1 MIRSVFSA
9 KNFFIAFLFIGV
21 GLSLYI
27 AYYYNQIKYE
37 INTLVDYHPTLTTQ
51 IFDRNGDKIAN
62 IFNKEHR
69 YFVHFEDIPP
79 QIIEALLAIE
89 DTMFFEHPGINIDA
103 ILRAIIKD
111 VKARKFVEG
120 ASTITQQ
127 LVKNTL
133 LTREKKLSRKFKEVL
148 FSLKIE
154 TLLTKEEILERYL
167 NQIYY
172 GHGYYGIKTAA
183 NGYYHKD
190 LDDLSLK
197 EIAVL
202 VGLPKAPS
210 YYSPTR
216 HYEQA
221 MGRGN
226 RVVSRMYSI
235 GWIDE
240 NSYEQALQETPE
252 VFNDTLTQNKAP
264 YIVDE
269 VMRQLRSEFKDI
281 KGGGYKIHTTIDI
294 RMQEAA
300 RKALKEGYD
309 LSVQRAQK
317 SEDYNQ
323 TLMDKLQG
331 AMVSLESNTGNILA
345 LVGGI
350 DYKVSQYNRA
360 TQGKRQPGSAF
371 KPLIYQVAVDL
382 GYSGASQLVDIARTY
397 DYELDGEEKKKWKP
411 KNYGKDYKGFISLRE
426 ALVHSRNLATIN
438 LVTDIGLTTMR
449 RALSKYHIQDL
460 PPDLSLAL
468 GSITVSPLNFS
479 YYYTVLSNYG
489 TQVEPILIRSV
500 ENSYGEEIT
509 YENESEFQT
518 TPEQAYI
525 MIDVM
530 KDVIKKGSGRRAKV
544 WGIELA
550 GKTGTTNRGIDA
562 WFCGFSPDIQTV
574 VWYGND
580 DNTPMFKGEQGG
592 RTAAPAFAS
601 FYRQILKTHPEI
613 KRKFEIPEEMI
624 SSYVGKQKEYFTETS
639 KPPRIQNTQ
648 DADEELL
655 F

>member
-1 MIRSVFSA
+1 MSGLKKVFTV
-9 KNFFIAFLFIGV
+9 FTLLILGTIGYV
-21 GLSLYI
+21 

-37 INTLVDYHPTLTTQ
+37 VNSLIDYKPTLTTE
-51 IFDRNGDKIAN
+51 IYDRNGEKIAN
-62 IFNKEHR
+62 MFDKEHR
-69 YFVHFEDIPP
+69 YFVHFENIPP
-79 QIIEALLAIE
+79 QVVEALLAIE
-89 DTMFFEHPGINIDA
+89 DTMFFEHPGVNIDA

-111 VKARKFVEG
+111 IKAGKLVEG

-133 LTREKKLSRKFKEVL
+133 LTREKKFSRKFKELLFALKVESVL
-148 FSLKIE
+148 S
-154 TLLTKEEILERYL
+154 KEEILERYL
-167 NQIYY
+167 NEIYY

-183 NGYYHKD
+183 MGYFHKD
-190 LDDLSLK
+190 LDDLNLK

-226 RVVSRMYSI
+226 RVITRMHQL
-235 GWIDE
+235 GWIDDDTYTT
-240 NSYEQALQETPE
+240 SLKLTPE
-252 VFNDTLTQNKAP
+252 VFDDTLTQNRAP

-269 VMRQLRSEFKDI
+269 VLRQLGGEFENI
-281 KGGGYKIHTTIDI
+281 RGGGYKIMTTIDI
-294 RMQEAA
+294 RMQESA

-309 LSVQRAQK
+309 ESILRAQEAEDFNESTVEKLNGALVSMESK
-317 SEDYNQ
+317 SGD
-323 TLMDKLQG
+323 
-331 AMVSLESNTGNILA
+331 ILA
-345 LVGGI
+345 LVGGV
-350 DYKVSQYNRA
+350 DYTISQYNRA
-360 TQGKRQPGSAF
+360 TQGQRQPGSAF

-397 DYELDGEEKKKWKP
+397 DYEIDGEEHQWKP
-411 KNYGKDYKGFISLRE
+411 KNYGKDYKGFISLRD

-438 LVTDIGLTTMR
+438 LVTDIGLTEMR
-449 RALSKYHIQDL
+449 RALYKFNIKNL

-468 GSITVSPLNFS
+468 GSITVSPLEFS
-479 YYYTVLSNYG
+479 RYYTILSNYG

-500 ENSYGEEIT
+500 QNSYGEEVV
-509 YENESEFQT
+509 YENKIEEIT
-518 TPEQAYI
+518 TPQQAYI

-530 KDVIKKGSGRRAKV
+530 KDVIKKGSGRHARVK
-544 WGIELA
+544 GIELA
-550 GKTGTTNRGIDA
+550 GKTGTTNKGIDA
-562 WFCGFSPDIQTV
+562 WFCGFSPEIQTV

-592 RTAAPAFAS
+592 RTAAPAFAK
-601 FYRQILKTHPEI
+601 FYENILKSHPEI
-613 KRKFEIPEEMI
+613 KRKFDEPEGMI
-624 SSYVGKQKEYFTETS
+624 SAIVDGQKEYFTDIS
-639 KPPRIQNTQ
+639 KPPQVQNTQ
-648 DADEELL
+648 NSDEQLL

>member
-1 MIRSVFSA
+1 MIHRIFSA
-9 KNFFIAFLFIGV
+9 KNIFIGFIALFLIGTG
-21 GLSLYI
+21 GLV
-27 AYYYNQIKYE
+27 YYYNQIKYE
-37 INTLVDYHPTLTTQ
+37 VGPLIEYNPTLTTE
-51 IFDRNGDKIAN
+51 IYDRNGDKIAN

-69 YFVHFEDIPP
+69 YFVHIEDIPP

-89 DTMFFEHPGINIDA
+89 DTMFFEHPGVNVDA
-103 ILRAIIKD
+103 IFRAIIKD
-111 VKARKFVEG
+111 VKAMKLVEG

-133 LTREKKLSRKFKEVL
+133 LTREKKFSRKFKELL

-154 TLLTKEEILERYL
+154 SELSKEEILERYL

-183 NGYYHKD
+183 KGYFHKD

-197 EIAVL
+197 EIAIL

-216 HYEQA
+216 RYEQSL
-221 MGRGN
+221 GRGN
-226 RVVSRMYSI
+226 RVVSRMHQL
-235 GWIDE
+235 GWIDDDTYAAAME
-240 NSYEQALQETPE
+240 EMPVVYD
-252 VFNDTLTQNKAP
+252 DTLTQNKAP

-269 VMRQLRSEFKDI
+269 VLRQLSGEFKNI
-281 KGGGYKIHTTIDI
+281 RGGGYKIYTTVDI

-300 RKALKEGYD
+300 REALKEGYD
-309 LSVQRAQK
+309 LSMERARE

-323 TLMDKLQG
+323 TLMDKLNG
-331 AMVSLESNTGNILA
+331 AMVSIEPKSGDILA
-345 LVGGI
+345 LVGGV
-350 DYKVSQYNRA
+350 DYTQSQYNRA

-397 DYELDGEEKKKWKP
+397 DYELDGEEKKWKP

-449 RALSKYHIQDL
+449 RELSKFHIKNL

-468 GSITVSPLNFS
+468 GSITVSPLEFS
-479 YYYTVLSNYG
+479 HYYTILSNYG
-489 TQVEPILIRSV
+489 TEVEPILIRSV
-500 ENSYGEEIT
+500 QNSYGEEVV
-509 YENESEFQT
+509 YENKSEVQT
-518 TPEQAYI
+518 SPQQAYI

-530 KDVIKKGSGRRAKV
+530 KDVIKKGSGRRARV
-544 WGIELA
+544 HGIELA
-550 GKTGTTNRGIDA
+550 GKTGTTNKGVDA

-592 RTAAPAFAS
+592 RTAAPAFSA
-601 FYRQILKTHPEI
+601 FYRRILKSHPET
-613 KRKFEIPEEMI
+613 KRHFDEPEGII
-624 SSYVGKQKEYFTETS
+624 STYVGKQKEYFTDIS
-639 KPPRIQNTQ
+639 KPPQVQNTQ
-648 DADEELL
+648 HAEEELL

>member
-1 MIRSVFSA
+1 MPSL
-9 KNFFIAFLFIGV
+9 KKFFILFA
-21 GLSLYI
+21 GLSIAMIAYL

-37 INTLVDYHPTLTTQ
+37 VNSLIDYKPTLTTE
-51 IFDRNGDKIAN
+51 IYDRNGDKIAN

-89 DTMFFEHPGINIDA
+89 DTMFFEHSGVNVDA
-103 ILRAIIKD
+103 IIRAIIKD
-111 VKARKFVEG
+111 IKARKLVEG

-133 LTREKKLSRKFKEVL
+133 LTREKKFSRKFKELL
-148 FSLKIE
+148 FALKIE
-154 TLLTKEEILERYL
+154 SELSKEEILERYL

-183 NGYYHKD
+183 MGYFHKD
-190 LDDLSLK
+190 LDDLNLK

-226 RVVSRMYSI
+226 RVVTRMHQL
-235 GWIDE
+235 GWIDDE
-240 NSYEQALQETPE
+240 TYTNALELSPE
-252 VFNDTLTQNKAP
+252 VFDDTLTQNRAP
-264 YIVDE
+264 YVVDE
-269 VMRQLRSEFKDI
+269 VLRQLSGDFKNI
-281 KGGGYKIHTTIDI
+281 RGGGYKIFTTIDI
-294 RMQEAA
+294 RMQEAG
-300 RKALKEGYD
+300 RKAIKEGYD
-309 LSVQRAQK
+309 LSIERAK
-317 SEDYNQ
+317 AMEDFNE
-323 TLMDKLQG
+323 TTIEKFNG
-331 AMVSLESNTGNILA
+331 ALVSIESNSGDILA
-345 LVGGI
+345 LVGGV
-350 DYKVSQYNRA
+350 DYQTSQYNRA
-360 TQGKRQPGSAF
+360 TQGQRQPGSAF

-397 DYELDGEEKKKWKP
+397 DYEIDGEEHQWKP

-449 RALSKYHIQDL
+449 RALYKFNIKNL

-468 GSITVSPLNFS
+468 GSITVSPLEFS
-479 YYYTVLSNYG
+479 RYYTVLSNYG
-489 TQVEPILIRSV
+489 TEVEPILIRNV
-500 ENSYGEEIT
+500 QNSFGEEVY
-509 YENESEFQT
+509 YENEKEVMT
-518 TPEQAYI
+518 TPQQAFI

-530 KDVIKKGSGRRAKV
+530 KDVIKKGSGRRARVK
-544 WGIELA
+544 GIELA
-550 GKTGTTNRGIDA
+550 GKTGTTNKGVDA
-562 WFCGFSPDIQTV
+562 WFCGFSPEIQTV

-580 DNTPMFKGEQGG
+580 DNTPMAKGEQGG
-592 RTAAPAFAS
+592 RTAAPAFAA
-601 FYRQILKTHPEI
+601 FYREILKTHPEI
-613 KRKFEIPEEMI
+613 KRKFDEPEGMI
-624 SSYVGKQKEYFTETS
+624 SAIVEGQKEYFTNIS
-639 KPPRIQNTQ
+639 KPPQVQNTQ
-648 DADEELL
+648 AADEQLL

>member
-1 MIRSVFSA
+1 MIRRTFSIR
-9 KNFFIAFLFIGV
+9 NILLVLTLLFLGGISYTF
-21 GLSLYI
+21 
-27 AYYYNQIKYE
+27 YYYKQIKYE
-37 INTLVDYHPTLTTQ
+37 VNKLIEYKPTLTTE
-51 IFDRNGDKIAN
+51 IYDRNGDKIAN

-69 YFVHFEDIPP
+69 YFVHYEDIPP

-103 ILRAIIKD
+103 IIRAIIKD
-111 VKARKFVEG
+111 LKAGKLVEG

-133 LTREKKLSRKFKEVL
+133 LTREKKFSRKFKELL

-154 TLLTKEEILERYL
+154 AELTKEEILERYL
-167 NQIYY
+167 NHIYY

-183 NGYYHKD
+183 QGYFHKD

-197 EIAVL
+197 EISIL

-216 HYEQA
+216 RYEQA
-221 MGRGN
+221 LGRGN
-226 RVVSRMYSI
+226 RVVSRMHQL
-235 GWIDE
+235 GWIDAVSHE
-240 NSYEQALQETPE
+240 TALAERPE
-252 VFNDTLTQNKAP
+252 VFNDTLTQNRAP

-269 VMRQLRSEFKDI
+269 VMRQLSAEFKDI
-281 KGGGYKIHTTIDI
+281 RGGGYKIYTTIDI
-294 RMQEAA
+294 RMQEAG

-309 LSVQRAQK
+309 ESILRAQE
-317 SEDYNQ
+317 SEEYNQ
-323 TLMDKLQG
+323 TLTDKLNG
-331 AMVSLESNTGNILA
+331 ALVSLEPSTGDILA
-345 LVGGI
+345 LVGGV
-350 DYKVSQYNRA
+350 DYKKSQFNRA
-360 TQGKRQPGSAF
+360 TQGRRQPGSAF

-397 DYELDGEEKKKWKP
+397 DYELDGEEKKWRP
-411 KNYGKDYKGFISLRE
+411 KNYAKDYKGFITLRE
-426 ALVHSRNLATIN
+426 ALIHSRNLATIN

-449 RALSKYHIQDL
+449 RELDKFHIKNL

-468 GSITVSPLNFS
+468 GSITVSPLRFS
-479 YYYTVLSNYG
+479 YYYTILSNYG
-489 TQVEPILIRSV
+489 TEVKPILIRSV
-500 ENSYGEEIT
+500 QNSFGEEIR
-509 YENESEFQT
+509 YENKKEVQT
-518 TPEQAYI
+518 SPQQAYI

-530 KDVIKKGSGRRAKV
+530 KDVIKKGSGRHARV
-544 WGIELA
+544 RGIELA
-550 GKTGTTNRGIDA
+550 GKTGTTNKGIDA
-562 WFCGFSPDIQTV
+562 WFCGFSPGIQTI

-601 FYRQILKTHPEI
+601 FYKKVLISHPET
-613 KRKFEIPEEMI
+613 KRKFDEPEGMI
-624 SSYVGKQKEYFTETS
+624 STYVGKQKEFFTPTS
-639 KPPRIQNTQ
+639 KPPQVQNTQ

>member
-1 MIRSVFSA
+1 MSIVKKVFIVFA
-9 KNFFIAFLFIGV
+9 GLFIAMMAYL
-21 GLSLYI
+21 

-37 INTLVDYHPTLTTQ
+37 VNSLIDYKPTLTTE
-51 IFDRNGDKIAN
+51 IYDRNGDKIAN
-62 IFNKEHR
+62 IFDKEHR

-89 DTMFFEHPGINIDA
+89 DTMFFEHSGVNIDA
-103 ILRAIIKD
+103 IIRAIIKD
-111 VKARKFVEG
+111 IKARKLVEG

-133 LTREKKLSRKFKEVL
+133 LTREKKFSRKFKELL

-154 TLLTKEEILERYL
+154 SELSKEEILERYL

-183 NGYYHKD
+183 MGYFHKD
-190 LDDLSLK
+190 LDDLNLK

-226 RVVSRMYSI
+226 RVITRMHQL
-235 GWIDE
+235 GWIDD
-240 NSYEQALQETPE
+240 ETYTTSLKLSPE
-252 VFNDTLTQNKAP
+252 VFDDTLTQNRAP
-264 YIVDE
+264 YVVDE
-269 VMRQLRSEFKDI
+269 VLRQLRGEFKNI
-281 KGGGYKIHTTIDI
+281 RGGGYKIYTTIDI
-294 RMQEAA
+294 RMQEAG
-300 RKALKEGYD
+300 RKAIKEGYD
-309 LSVQRAQK
+309 LSVERAKEMEDFNESSIENFNGALVSIESK
-317 SEDYNQ
+317 SGD
-323 TLMDKLQG
+323 
-331 AMVSLESNTGNILA
+331 VLA
-345 LVGGI
+345 LVGGV
-350 DYKVSQYNRA
+350 DYQTSQYNRA
-360 TQGKRQPGSAF
+360 TQGQRQPGSAF

-397 DYELDGEEKKKWKP
+397 DYEIDGEEHQWKP

-449 RALSKYHIQDL
+449 RALYKFNIKNL

-468 GSITVSPLNFS
+468 GSITVSPLEFS
-479 YYYTVLSNYG
+479 RYYTVLSNYG
-489 TQVEPILIRSV
+489 TEVEPILIRNV
-500 ENSYGEEIT
+500 QNSFGQEVS
-509 YENESEFQT
+509 YENEKEVMT
-518 TPEQAYI
+518 TPQQAFI

-530 KDVIKKGSGRRAKV
+530 KDVIKKGSGRHARVK
-544 WGIELA
+544 GIELA
-550 GKTGTTNRGIDA
+550 GKTGTTNKGVDA
-562 WFCGFSPDIQTV
+562 WFCGFSPEIQTV

-580 DNTPMFKGEQGG
+580 DNTPMAKGEQGG
-592 RTAAPAFAS
+592 RTAAPAFAA
-601 FYRQILKTHPEI
+601 FYREILKTHPEI
-613 KRKFEIPEEMI
+613 KRKFDEPEGMI
-624 SSYVGKQKEYFTETS
+624 SAIVEGQKEYFTNIS
-639 KPPRIQNTQ
+639 KPPQVQNTQ
-648 DADEELL
+648 AADEQLL

>member
-1 MIRSVFSA
+1 MKKFLIVFTVL
-9 KNFFIAFLFIGV
+9 ILGGIGWV
-21 GLSLYI
+21 G
-27 AYYYNQIKYE
+27 YYYNQVKFEVNKLI
-37 INTLVDYHPTLTTQ
+37 DYHPTLTTQ

-69 YFVHFEDIPP
+69 YYVHIEDIPP
-79 QIIEALLAIE
+79 RVIEALLAIE

-103 ILRAIIKD
+103 IFRAIIKD
-111 VKARKFVEG
+111 VKARKLVEG

-133 LTREKKLSRKFKEVL
+133 LTREKKFSRKFKELL

-154 TLLTKEEILERYL
+154 AELTKEEILERYL

-172 GHGYYGIKTAA
+172 GHGYYGIRTAA
-183 NGYYHKD
+183 DGYFHKK
-190 LDDLSLK
+190 LDDLNLK

-226 RVVSRMYSI
+226 RVVTRMHQL
-235 GWIDE
+235 GWIDDNDYTE
-240 NSYEQALQETPE
+240 ALAQEPE
-252 VFNDTLTQNKAP
+252 VFDDTLTQNRAP

-269 VMRQLRSEFKDI
+269 VLRQLKGEFKNVR
-281 KGGGYKIHTTIDI
+281 GGGYKIVTSIDI
-294 RMQEAA
+294 RMQEAG
-300 RKALKEGYD
+300 RIALKKGHE
-309 LSVQRAQK
+309 LALERAHE
-317 SEDYNQ
+317 SGDFNQ
-323 TLMDKLQG
+323 TLMDKLNG
-331 AMVSLESNTGNILA
+331 ALVSVEPQTGDVLA

-350 DYKVSQYNRA
+350 DYKKSQYNRA

-397 DYELDGEEKKKWKP
+397 DYEIDGEEKKWKP

-426 ALVHSRNLATIN
+426 AMIHSRNLATIN
-438 LVTDIGLTTMR
+438 LVTDIGLGTVR
-449 RALSKYHIQDL
+449 RALSKYHIQNL

-468 GSITVSPLNFS
+468 GSITVSPLEFS
-479 YYYTVLSNYG
+479 RYYTVLSNAG
-489 TQVEPILIRSV
+489 TEVTPILIRSV
-500 ENSYGEEIT
+500 ENAVGEEVCF
-509 YENESEFQT
+509 ENEKEQIT
-518 TPEQAYI
+518 TPQQTFI
-525 MIDVM
+525 MVDVL
-530 KDVIKKGSGRRAKV
+530 KDVIKKGSGRKARVK
-544 WGIELA
+544 GIELA
-550 GKTGTTNRGIDA
+550 GKTGTTNKGIDA
-562 WFCGFSPDIQTV
+562 WFCGFSPEIQTV
-574 VWYGND
+574 VWFGND

-592 RTAAPAFAS
+592 RTAAPAFAQ
-601 FYRQILKTHPEI
+601 YYKEILKSHPET
-613 KRKFEIPEEMI
+613 KRKFDEPEGMI
-624 SSYVGKQKEYFTETS
+624 TSYVGKQKEYFTDIS
-639 KPPRIQNTQ
+639 KPPVIQNIQ
-648 DADEELL
+648 EDDEELL

>member
-1 MIRSVFSA
+1 MMKKTLIVFA
-9 KNFFIAFLFIGV
+9 GLFIAAIAYV
-21 GLSLYI
+21 G
-27 AYYYNQIKYE
+27 YYYNQIKYE
-37 INTLVDYHPTLTTQ
+37 VNSLIDYKPTLTTE
-51 IFDRNGDKIAN
+51 IYDRNGDKIAN

-89 DTMFFEHPGINIDA
+89 DTMFFEHPGVNIDA
-103 ILRAIIKD
+103 IIRAIIKD
-111 VKARKFVEG
+111 VKARKLVEG

-133 LTREKKLSRKFKEVL
+133 LTREKKFSRKFKELL

-154 TLLTKEEILERYL
+154 SELSKEEILERYL

-183 NGYYHKD
+183 MGYFHKD
-190 LDDLSLK
+190 LDDLNLK

-226 RVVSRMYSI
+226 RVITRMHQL
-235 GWIDE
+235 GWIDD
-240 NSYEQALQETPE
+240 ETYTTSLELSPE
-252 VFNDTLTQNKAP
+252 VFDDTLTQNRAP
-264 YIVDE
+264 YVVDE
-269 VMRQLRSEFKDI
+269 VLRQLKGEFKNI
-281 KGGGYKIHTTIDI
+281 KGGGYKIYTTIDI
-294 RMQEAA
+294 RMQEAG
-300 RKALKEGYD
+300 RKAIKEGYD
-309 LSVQRAQK
+309 LSVERAKEMEDFNESLIENFNGALVSIESK
-317 SEDYNQ
+317 SGD
-323 TLMDKLQG
+323 
-331 AMVSLESNTGNILA
+331 ILS
-345 LVGGI
+345 LVGGV
-350 DYKVSQYNRA
+350 DYQTSQYNRA
-360 TQGKRQPGSAF
+360 TQGQRQPGSAF

-397 DYELDGEEKKKWKP
+397 DYEIDGEEHQWKP

-449 RALSKYHIQDL
+449 RALYKFNIKNL

-468 GSITVSPLNFS
+468 GSITVSPLEFS
-479 YYYTVLSNYG
+479 RYYTVLSNYG
-489 TQVEPILIRSV
+489 TEVEPILIRNV
-500 ENSYGEEIT
+500 QNSFGEEV
-509 YENESEFQT
+509 YYDNVKEVMT
-518 TPEQAYI
+518 TPQQAFI

-530 KDVIKKGSGRRAKV
+530 KDVIKKGSGRRARV
-544 WGIELA
+544 EGIELA
-550 GKTGTTNRGIDA
+550 GKTGTTNKGIDA
-562 WFCGFSPDIQTV
+562 WFCGFSPEIQTV

-580 DNTPMFKGEQGG
+580 DNTPMAKGEQGG
-592 RTAAPAFAS
+592 RTAAPAFAA
-601 FYRQILKTHPEI
+601 FYREILKTHPEI
-613 KRKFEIPEEMI
+613 KRKFDEPEGMI
-624 SSYVGKQKEYFTETS
+624 SAIVEGQKEYFTNIS
-639 KPPRIQNTQ
+639 KPPQVQNTQ
-648 DADEELL
+648 AADEQLL

>member
-1 MIRSVFSA
+1 MIKKTLIVFTGLL
-9 KNFFIAFLFIGV
+9 IATIA
-21 GLSLYI
+21 YI

-37 INTLVDYHPTLTTQ
+37 VNSLIDYKPTLTTE
-51 IFDRNGDKIAN
+51 IYDRNGDKIAN

-89 DTMFFEHPGINIDA
+89 DTMFFEHPGVNIDA
-103 ILRAIIKD
+103 IIRAIIKD
-111 VKARKFVEG
+111 VKARKLVEG

-133 LTREKKLSRKFKEVL
+133 LTREKKFSRKFKELL

-154 TLLTKEEILERYL
+154 SELSKEEILERYL

-183 NGYYHKD
+183 MGYFHKD
-190 LDDLSLK
+190 LDDLNLK

-226 RVVSRMYSI
+226 RVITRMHQL
-235 GWIDE
+235 GWIDD
-240 NSYEQALQETPE
+240 ETYTSSLELSPE
-252 VFNDTLTQNKAP
+252 VFDDTLTQNRAP
-264 YIVDE
+264 YVVDE
-269 VMRQLRSEFKDI
+269 VLRQLNSDFKNI
-281 KGGGYKIHTTIDI
+281 RGGGYKIFTTIDI
-294 RMQEAA
+294 RMQEAG
-300 RKALKEGYD
+300 RKAIKEGYD
-309 LSVQRAQK
+309 LSVERAKEMEDFNESAIENFNGALVSIESK
-317 SEDYNQ
+317 SGD
-323 TLMDKLQG
+323 
-331 AMVSLESNTGNILA
+331 ILA
-345 LVGGI
+345 LVGGV
-350 DYKVSQYNRA
+350 DYQVSQYNRA
-360 TQGKRQPGSAF
+360 TQGQRQPGSAF

-397 DYELDGEEKKKWKP
+397 DYEIDGEEHQWKP

-449 RALSKYHIQDL
+449 RALYKFNIKNL

-468 GSITVSPLNFS
+468 GSITVSPLEFS
-479 YYYTVLSNYG
+479 RYYTVLSNYG
-489 TQVEPILIRSV
+489 TEVEPILIRNV
-500 ENSYGEEIT
+500 QNSFGEEV
-509 YENESEFQT
+509 YYDNEKEMMT
-518 TPEQAYI
+518 TPQQAFI

-530 KDVIKKGSGRRAKV
+530 KDVIKKGSGRRARVK
-544 WGIELA
+544 GIELA
-550 GKTGTTNRGIDA
+550 GKTGTTNKGIDA
-562 WFCGFSPDIQTV
+562 WFCGFSPEIQTV

-580 DNTPMFKGEQGG
+580 DNTPMAKGEQGG
-592 RTAAPAFAS
+592 RTAAPAFAA
-601 FYRQILKTHPEI
+601 FYREILKTHPEI
-613 KRKFEIPEEMI
+613 KRKFDEPEGMI
-624 SSYVGKQKEYFTETS
+624 SAIVEGQKEYFTDIS
-639 KPPRIQNTQ
+639 KPPQVQNTQ
-648 DADEELL
+648 AAVYPR
-655 F
+655 FVH

>member
-1 MIRSVFSA
+1 M
-9 KNFFIAFLFIGV
+9 KKFLIILTVLILAGAGWV
-21 GLSLYI
+21 T
-27 AYYYNQIKYE
+27 YYYNQVKYQV
-37 INTLVDYHPTLTTQ
+37 NTLIDYHPTLTTQ

-69 YFVHFEDIPP
+69 YYVHIEDIPP
-79 QIIEALLAIE
+79 QIIEALIAIE
-89 DTMFFEHPGINIDA
+89 DTMFFEHPGVNIDA
-103 ILRAIIKD
+103 IFRAIIKD
-111 VKARKFVEG
+111 VKARKLVEG

-133 LTREKKLSRKFKEVL
+133 LTREKKFSRKFKELL

-154 TLLTKEEILERYL
+154 AELTKEEILERYL

-183 NGYYHKD
+183 DGYFHKD

-197 EIAVL
+197 EMAIL

-216 HYEQA
+216 HYEQS

-226 RVVSRMYSI
+226 RVVSRMHQL
-235 GWIDE
+235 GWIDDIT
-240 NSYEQALQETPE
+240 YTTALAEEPE
-252 VFNDTLTQNKAP
+252 VFDDTLTKNRAP

-269 VMRQLRSEFKDI
+269 VLRQLKGEFKNV
-281 KGGGYKIHTTIDI
+281 KGGGYKITTSIDI
-294 RMQEAA
+294 RMQEAG
-300 RKALKEGYD
+300 RRALKKGYD
-309 LSVQRAQK
+309 LAMERAL
-317 SEDYNQ
+317 EAGDFNQ
-323 TLMDKLQG
+323 TLMDKLNG
-331 AMVSLESNTGNILA
+331 ALVSIEPKSGDILA
-345 LVGGI
+345 LVGGV
-350 DYKVSQYNRA
+350 DYKISQYNRA

-397 DYELDGEEKKKWKP
+397 DYEVDGEEKKWKP

-426 ALVHSRNLATIN
+426 AIVHSRNLATIN

-449 RALSKYHIQDL
+449 RALSRFHIKNL

-468 GSITVSPLNFS
+468 GSITVSPLEFS
-479 YYYTVLSNYG
+479 RYYTVLSNYG
-489 TQVEPILIRSV
+489 TEVEPILIRSV
-500 ENSYGEEIT
+500 ENAFGEEVKYDNIK
-509 YENESEFQT
+509 EEMT
-518 TPEQAYI
+518 TPQQAFI

-530 KDVIKKGSGRRAKV
+530 KDVIKKGSGRKARVA
-544 WGIELA
+544 GIELA
-550 GKTGTTNRGIDA
+550 GKTGTTNKGVDA
-562 WFCGFSPDIQTV
+562 WFCGFSPEIQTV
-574 VWYGND
+574 IWYGND

-592 RTAAPAFAS
+592 RTAAPAFAE
-601 FYRQILKTHPEI
+601 YYKEILKTHPET
-613 KRKFEIPEEMI
+613 KRKFDEPEGMI
-624 SSYVGKQKEYFTETS
+624 STYVGKQKEYFTEIS
-639 KPPRIQNTQ
+639 KPPMIQNIQ
-648 DADEELL
+648 EDNEELL

>member
-1 MIRSVFSA
+1 MMKKVLIVFTA
-9 KNFFIAFLFIGV
+9 LFIAAIAYIG
-21 GLSLYI
+21 
-27 AYYYNQIKYE
+27 YYYNQIKYE
-37 INTLVDYHPTLTTQ
+37 VNSLIDYKPTLTTE
-51 IFDRNGDKIAN
+51 IYDRNGDKIAN
-62 IFNKEHR
+62 IFDKEHR

-89 DTMFFEHPGINIDA
+89 DTMFFEHPGVNIDA
-103 ILRAIIKD
+103 IIRAIIKD
-111 VKARKFVEG
+111 VKARKLVEG

-133 LTREKKLSRKFKEVL
+133 LTREKKFSRKFKELL

-154 TLLTKEEILERYL
+154 SELSKEEILERYL

-183 NGYYHKD
+183 MGYFHKD
-190 LDDLSLK
+190 LDDLNLK

-226 RVVSRMYSI
+226 RVITRMHQL
-235 GWIDE
+235 GWIDD
-240 NSYEQALQETPE
+240 ETYTSSLELSPE
-252 VFNDTLTQNKAP
+252 VFDDTLTQNRAP
-264 YIVDE
+264 YVVDE
-269 VMRQLRSEFKDI
+269 VLRQLNSDFKNI
-281 KGGGYKIHTTIDI
+281 RGGGYKIFTTIDI
-294 RMQEAA
+294 RMQEAG
-300 RKALKEGYD
+300 RKAIKEGYD
-309 LSVQRAQK
+309 LSVERAKEMEDFNESTIENFNGALVSIESK
-317 SEDYNQ
+317 SGD
-323 TLMDKLQG
+323 
-331 AMVSLESNTGNILA
+331 ILA
-345 LVGGI
+345 LVGGA
-350 DYKVSQYNRA
+350 DYQISQYNRA
-360 TQGKRQPGSAF
+360 TQGQRQPGSAF

-397 DYELDGEEKKKWKP
+397 DYEIDGEEHQWKP

-449 RALSKYHIQDL
+449 RALYKFNIKNL

-468 GSITVSPLNFS
+468 GSITVSPLEFS
-479 YYYTVLSNYG
+479 RYYTVLSNYG
-489 TQVEPILIRSV
+489 TQVEPILIRNV
-500 ENSYGEEIT
+500 QNSFGEEV
-509 YENESEFQT
+509 YYDNEKEVMT
-518 TPEQAYI
+518 TPQQAFI

-530 KDVIKKGSGRRAKV
+530 KDVIKKGSGRRARV
-544 WGIELA
+544 NGIELA
-550 GKTGTTNRGIDA
+550 GKTGTTNKGIDA
-562 WFCGFSPDIQTV
+562 WFCGFSPEIQTV

-580 DNTPMFKGEQGG
+580 DNTPMAKGEQGG
-592 RTAAPAFAS
+592 RTAAPAFAA
-601 FYRQILKTHPEI
+601 FYREILKTHPET
-613 KRKFEIPEEMI
+613 KRKFDEPEGMI
-624 SSYVGKQKEYFTETS
+624 SAIVEGQKEYFTDIS
-639 KPPRIQNTQ
+639 KPPQVQNTQ
-648 DADEELL
+648 NSDEQLL

>member
-1 MIRSVFSA
+1 MIKRAFSL
-9 KNFFIAFLFIGV
+9 KNIFILFLISTIIGIA
-21 GLSLYI
+21 SI
-27 AYYYNQIKYE
+27 AYYYNQVKYE
-37 INTLVDYHPTLTTQ
+37 VNALIDYKPTLTTE
-51 IFDRNGDKIAN
+51 IYDRNGDKIAN

-79 QIIEALLAIE
+79 QVIEALLAIE

-103 ILRAIIKD
+103 IMRAIIKD
-111 VKARKFVEG
+111 VKARKLVEG

-133 LTREKKLSRKFKEVL
+133 LTREKKFSRKFKEVL
-148 FSLKIE
+148 FSLKLE
-154 TLLTKEEILERYL
+154 SELSKEEILERYL

-183 NGYYHKD
+183 NGYFHKD

-197 EIAVL
+197 EIAIL

-216 HYEQA
+216 RYEQA
-221 MGRGN
+221 LGRGN
-226 RVVSRMYSI
+226 RVVSRMHQL

-240 NSYEQALQETPE
+240 RSYSTALEERPE
-252 VFNDTLTQNKAP
+252 VFDDTLTQNRAP

-269 VMRQLRSEFKDI
+269 VLRQLRSEFDDI
-281 KGGGYKIHTTIDI
+281 RGGGYKIYTTIDI
-294 RMQEAA
+294 RMQEAG

-309 LSVQRAQK
+309 KTILRAQK
-317 SEDYNQ
+317 SEDFNQ
-323 TLMDKLQG
+323 TLMDKLDG
-331 AMVSLESNTGNILA
+331 ALVSIESDTGDILA
-345 LVGGI
+345 LVGGV
-350 DYKVSQYNRA
+350 DYKKSQYNRA

-371 KPLIYQVAVDL
+371 KPLIYQVAVNL

-397 DYELDGEEKKKWKP
+397 DYELDGEEKKWRP

-426 ALVHSRNLATIN
+426 AMIHSRNLATIN

-449 RALSKYHIQDL
+449 RELHKFHIKNL

-468 GSITVSPLNFS
+468 GSITVSPLEFS
-479 YYYTVLSNYG
+479 HYYTILSNYG
-489 TQVEPILIRSV
+489 TQVKPILIRSV
-500 ENSYGEEIT
+500 HNAYGGEIE
-509 YENESEFQT
+509 YENEKEEQT
-518 TPEQAYI
+518 SPQQAYI

-530 KDVIKKGSGRRAKV
+530 KDVIKKGSGRKARV
-544 WGIELA
+544 RGIELA
-550 GKTGTTNRGIDA
+550 GKTGTTNKGVDA
-562 WFCGFSPDIQTV
+562 WFCGFSPSIQTV

-580 DNTPMFKGEQGG
+580 DNTPMLKGEQGG

-601 FYRQILKTHPEI
+601 FYKQILLSHPQI
-613 KRKFEIPEEMI
+613 KRKFVEPEGMI
-624 SSYVGKQKEYFTETS
+624 STYVGKQKEFFTTTS
-639 KPPRIQNTQ
+639 KPPQVQNTQ
-648 DADEELL
+648 DAEEELL

>member
-1 MIRSVFSA
+1 MIKRIFSLKNILIVSV
-9 KNFFIAFLFIGV
+9 LL
-21 GLSLYI
+21 GLALAAYI
-27 AYYYNQIKYE
+27 LYYYNQIKYE
-37 INTLVDYHPTLTTQ
+37 VNTLVEYHPTLTTE
-51 IFDRNGDKIAN
+51 IYDRNGDKIAN

-69 YFVHFEDIPP
+69 YYVHIEDIPP

-103 ILRAIIKD
+103 IIRAIVKD

-154 TLLTKEEILERYL
+154 SLLTKEEILERYL

-183 NGYYHKD
+183 MGYFHKD

-226 RVVSRMYSI
+226 RVISRLHDI
-235 GWIDE
+235 GWIDD
-240 NSYEQALQETPE
+240 NSYATGLKETPE

-281 KGGGYKIHTTIDI
+281 RGGGYKIYTTIDI

-300 RKALKEGYD
+300 RLALKDGYD

-317 SEDYNQ
+317 SDDYNQ
-323 TLMDKLQG
+323 TLMDKLNG
-331 AMVSLESNTGNILA
+331 SLVAIEPKSGDILA

-350 DYKVSQYNRA
+350 DYKKSQYNRA

-371 KPLIYQVAVDL
+371 KPLIYLVAVDL

-397 DYELDGEEKKKWKP
+397 NYELDGEDKKWKP
-411 KNYGKDYKGFISLRE
+411 KNYGKDYKGFVTLRE

-449 RALSKYHIQDL
+449 RKLDKFHIENL

-468 GSITVSPLNFS
+468 GSITVSPLKFS

-489 TQVEPILIRSV
+489 TQVEPIMIRRIQ
-500 ENSYGEEIT
+500 NTYGEEVI
-509 YENESEFQT
+509 YENKSEVQT
-518 TPEQAYI
+518 TPQQAFI

-530 KDVIKKGSGRRAKV
+530 KDVIKKGSGRRARVK
-544 WGIELA
+544 GIELA
-550 GKTGTTNRGIDA
+550 GKTGTTNKGIDA

-574 VWYGND
+574 IWYGND

-601 FYRQILKTHPEI
+601 FYRQILKSHPETT
-613 KRKFEIPEEMI
+613 RKFEEPEHMI
-624 SSYVGKQKEYFTETS
+624 SSYVGNQKEFFTDIS
-639 KPPRIQNTQ
+639 KPPLIQNTQ
-648 DADEELL
+648 DAEEELL

>member
-1 MIRSVFSA
+1 V
-9 KNFFIAFLFIGV
+9 KKFLIIFTVLVLAGV
-21 GLSLYI
+21 GWV
-27 AYYYNQIKYE
+27 AYYYNQVKYQV
-37 INTLVDYHPTLTTQ
+37 NTLIDYHPTLTTQ

-69 YFVHFEDIPP
+69 YYVHIEDIPP
-79 QIIEALLAIE
+79 QIIEALIAIE
-89 DTMFFEHPGINIDA
+89 DTMFFEHPGVNIDA
-103 ILRAIIKD
+103 IFRAIIKD
-111 VKARKFVEG
+111 VKARKLVEG

-133 LTREKKLSRKFKEVL
+133 LTREKKFSRKFKELL

-154 TLLTKEEILERYL
+154 AELTKAEILERYL

-183 NGYYHKD
+183 DGYFHKD
-190 LDDLSLK
+190 LDDLNLK
-197 EIAVL
+197 EMAIL

-226 RVVSRMYSI
+226 RVVTRMHQL
-235 GWIDE
+235 GWIDDE
-240 NSYEQALQETPE
+240 DYTLALAEEPE
-252 VFNDTLTQNKAP
+252 VFDDTLTQNRAP

-269 VMRQLRSEFKDI
+269 VLRQLRGEFKNV
-281 KGGGYKIHTTIDI
+281 KGGGYKIYTSIDI
-294 RMQEAA
+294 RMQEAG
-300 RKALKEGYD
+300 RVALKKGQE
-309 LSVQRAQK
+309 LAIERAH
-317 SEDYNQ
+317 EAGDFNQ
-323 TLMDKLQG
+323 TLMDKLNG
-331 AMVSLESNTGNILA
+331 ALVSIEPSSGDILA
-345 LVGGI
+345 LVGGV

-397 DYELDGEEKKKWKP
+397 DYEIDGEEKKWKP

-426 ALVHSRNLATIN
+426 ALIHSRNLATIN

-449 RALSKYHIQDL
+449 RALSKFHIKNL

-468 GSITVSPLNFS
+468 GSITVSPLEFS
-479 YYYTVLSNYG
+479 RYYTVLSNYG
-489 TQVEPILIRSV
+489 TEVEPILIRSV
-500 ENSYGEEIT
+500 ENSFGEEVV
-509 YENESEFQT
+509 YENIKEEMT
-518 TPEQAYI
+518 TPQQAFI
-525 MIDVM
+525 MIDIM
-530 KDVIKKGSGRRAKV
+530 KDVVTKGSGRRAKV

-550 GKTGTTNRGIDA
+550 GKTGTTNKGVDA
-562 WFCGFSPDIQTV
+562 WFCGFSPEIQTV

-592 RTAAPAFAS
+592 RTAAPAFAE
-601 FYRQILKTHPEI
+601 YYKEILKTHPET
-613 KRKFEIPEEMI
+613 KRKFDVPEGMI
-624 SSYVGKQKEYFTETS
+624 STYVGKQKEYFTETS
-639 KPPRIQNTQ
+639 KPPMIQNLQ
-648 DADEELL
+648 EDDEELL

>member
-1 MIRSVFSA
+1 M
-9 KNFFIAFLFIGV
+9 KKFLIIFTVLVLAGV
-21 GLSLYI
+21 GWV
-27 AYYYNQIKYE
+27 AYYYNQVKYQV
-37 INTLVDYHPTLTTQ
+37 NTLIDYHPTLTTQ

-69 YFVHFEDIPP
+69 YYVHIEDIPP
-79 QIIEALLAIE
+79 QIIEALIAIE
-89 DTMFFEHPGINIDA
+89 DTMFFEHPGVNIDA
-103 ILRAIIKD
+103 IFRAIIKD
-111 VKARKFVEG
+111 VKARKLVEG

-133 LTREKKLSRKFKEVL
+133 LTREKKFSRKFKELL

-154 TLLTKEEILERYL
+154 AELTKAEILERYL

-183 NGYYHKD
+183 DGYFHKD
-190 LDDLSLK
+190 LDDLNLK
-197 EIAVL
+197 EMAIL

-226 RVVSRMYSI
+226 RVVTRMHQL
-235 GWIDE
+235 GWIDDE
-240 NSYEQALQETPE
+240 DYTLALAEEPE
-252 VFNDTLTQNKAP
+252 VFDDTLTQNRAP

-269 VMRQLRSEFKDI
+269 VLRQLRGEFKNV
-281 KGGGYKIHTTIDI
+281 KGGGYKIYTSIDI
-294 RMQEAA
+294 RMQEAG
-300 RKALKEGYD
+300 RVALKKGQE
-309 LSVQRAQK
+309 LAIERAH
-317 SEDYNQ
+317 EAGDFNQ
-323 TLMDKLQG
+323 TLMDKLNG
-331 AMVSLESNTGNILA
+331 ALVSIEPSSGDILA
-345 LVGGI
+345 LVGGV

-397 DYELDGEEKKKWKP
+397 DYEIDGEEKKWKP

-426 ALVHSRNLATIN
+426 ALIHSRNLATIN

-449 RALSKYHIQDL
+449 RALSKFHIKNL

-468 GSITVSPLNFS
+468 GSITVSPLEFS
-479 YYYTVLSNYG
+479 RYYTVLSNYG
-489 TQVEPILIRSV
+489 TEVEPILIRSV
-500 ENSYGEEIT
+500 ENSFGEEVV
-509 YENESEFQT
+509 YENIKEEMT
-518 TPEQAYI
+518 TPQQAFI
-525 MIDVM
+525 MIDIM
-530 KDVIKKGSGRRAKV
+530 KDVVTKGSGRRAKV

-550 GKTGTTNRGIDA
+550 GKTGTTNKGVDA
-562 WFCGFSPDIQTV
+562 WFCGFSPEIQTV

-592 RTAAPAFAS
+592 RTAAPAFAQ
-601 FYRQILKTHPEI
+601 FYKEILKTHPET
-613 KRKFEIPEEMI
+613 KRKFDVPEGMI
-624 SSYVGKQKEYFTETS
+624 STYVGKQKEYFTETS
-639 KPPRIQNTQ
+639 KPPMIQNLQ
-648 DADEELL
+648 EDDEELL

>member
-1 MIRSVFSA
+1 MILA
-9 KNFFIAFLFIGV
+9 LFGV
-21 GLSLYI
+21 LYLM
-27 AYYYNQIKYE
+27 YYYNQVKYE
-37 INTLVDYHPTLTTQ
+37 LNALIEYNPTLTTE
-51 IFDRNGDKIAN
+51 IYDRNGEKIAN
-62 IFNKEHR
+62 MFNKEHR

-79 QIIEALLAIE
+79 QVVEALLAIE
-89 DTMFFEHPGINIDA
+89 DTMFFEHSGINVDA
-103 ILRAIIKD
+103 IFRAVIKD
-111 VKARKFVEG
+111 IKARKLVEG

-133 LTREKKLSRKFKEVL
+133 LTREKKFSRKIKEVL
-148 FSLKIE
+148 FALKIE
-154 TLLTKEEILERYL
+154 QELSKEEILERYL

-183 NGYYHKD
+183 MGYFHKN
-190 LDDLSLK
+190 LSDLSLK
-197 EIAVL
+197 EIAIL

-221 MGRGN
+221 MGRAN
-226 RVVSRMYSI
+226 RVVSRMHQL

-240 NSYEQALQETPE
+240 EAYSNALSENPE
-252 VFNDTLTQNKAP
+252 VFDDTLTQNRAP

-269 VMRQLRSEFKDI
+269 VVRQLSGKYENIR
-281 KGGGYKIHTTIDI
+281 GGGYKIVTTIDI

-300 RKALKEGYD
+300 RVALKEGYEE
-309 LSVQRAQK
+309 SIARAQK
-317 SEDYNQ
+317 SDDFNATQIE
-323 TLMDKLQG
+323 KLNG
-331 AMVSLESNTGNILA
+331 ALVSLEPSTGEILA
-345 LVGGI
+345 LVGGV
-350 DYKVSQYNRA
+350 DYKLSQYNRA

-397 DYELDGEEKKKWKP
+397 DYELEGEELKWQP
-411 KNYGKDYKGFISLRE
+411 KNYEKDYKGFMTLRE

-449 RALSKYHIQDL
+449 RELHNFNIQNL

-468 GSITVSPLNFS
+468 GSITVSPLEFS
-479 YYYTVLSNYG
+479 RYYTTISNYG

-500 ENSYGEEIT
+500 ENAYGEED
-509 YENESEFQT
+509 YFENKKEALTSPQ
-518 TPEQAYI
+518 QAFI

-530 KDVIKKGSGRRAKV
+530 KDVIKKGTGRRARVK
-544 WGIELA
+544 GIELA
-550 GKTGTTNRGIDA
+550 GKTGTTNQGIDA
-562 WFCGFSPDIQTV
+562 WFCGFSPEIQTV
-574 VWYGND
+574 VWFGND

-592 RTAAPAFAS
+592 RTAAPVFGK
-601 FYRQILKTHPEI
+601 FYKQIIRSHPQT
-613 KRKFEIPEEMI
+613 KRKFDVPEGMI
-624 SSYVGKQKEYFTETS
+624 SAIIGGQKEYFTSTS
-639 KPPRIQNTQ
+639 KAPQVQNTQ
-648 DADEELL
+648 NAEDQLL

>member
-1 MIRSVFSA
+1 MSRLKKVFIVFA
-9 KNFFIAFLFIGV
+9 GLFIALIAY
-21 GLSLYI
+21 L

-37 INTLVDYHPTLTTQ
+37 VNSLIDYKPTLTTE
-51 IFDRNGDKIAN
+51 IYDRNGDKIAN
-62 IFNKEHR
+62 IFDKEHR

-89 DTMFFEHPGINIDA
+89 DTMFFEHPGVNIDA
-103 ILRAIIKD
+103 IIRAIIKD
-111 VKARKFVEG
+111 IKARKLVEG

-133 LTREKKLSRKFKEVL
+133 LTREKKFSRKFKELL

-154 TLLTKEEILERYL
+154 SELSKEEILERYL

-183 NGYYHKD
+183 MGYFHKD
-190 LDDLSLK
+190 LDDLNLK

-226 RVVSRMYSI
+226 RVITRMHQL
-235 GWIDE
+235 GWIDD
-240 NSYEQALQETPE
+240 ETYTTSLELSPE
-252 VFNDTLTQNKAP
+252 VFDDTLTQNRAP
-264 YIVDE
+264 YVVDE
-269 VMRQLRSEFKDI
+269 VLRQLNGEFKNI
-281 KGGGYKIHTTIDI
+281 RGGGYKIYTTIDI
-294 RMQEAA
+294 RMQEAG
-300 RKALKEGYD
+300 RKAIKEGYD
-309 LSVQRAQK
+309 LSIERAREMEDFNQSTIENFNGALVSIESK
-317 SEDYNQ
+317 SGD
-323 TLMDKLQG
+323 
-331 AMVSLESNTGNILA
+331 ILA
-345 LVGGI
+345 LVGGV
-350 DYKVSQYNRA
+350 DYQTSQYNRA
-360 TQGKRQPGSAF
+360 TQGQRQPGSAF

-397 DYELDGEEKKKWKP
+397 DYEIDGEEHQWKP

-438 LVTDIGLTTMR
+438 LVTDIGLTQMR
-449 RALSKYHIQDL
+449 RSLYKFNIKNL

-468 GSITVSPLNFS
+468 GSITVSPLEFS
-479 YYYTVLSNYG
+479 RYYTVLSNYG
-489 TQVEPILIRSV
+489 TEVEPILIRNV
-500 ENSYGEEIT
+500 QNSFGQEVS
-509 YENESEFQT
+509 YENVKEVMT
-518 TPEQAYI
+518 TPQQAYI

-530 KDVIKKGSGRRAKV
+530 KDVIKKGSGRRARVK
-544 WGIELA
+544 GIELA
-550 GKTGTTNRGIDA
+550 GKTGTTNKGVDA
-562 WFCGFSPDIQTV
+562 WFCGFSPEIQTV

-580 DNTPMFKGEQGG
+580 DNTPMAKGEQGG
-592 RTAAPAFAS
+592 RTAAPAFAAY
-601 FYRQILKTHPEI
+601 YREILKTHPEL
-613 KRKFEIPEEMI
+613 KRKFDEPEGMI
-624 SSYVGKQKEYFTETS
+624 SAIVEGQKEYFTNIS
-639 KPPRIQNTQ
+639 KPPQVQNTQ
-648 DADEELL
+648 AADEQLL